1 MRSLTTFNHRFPSM
15 IDDFFND
22 WKQAMLPADGQIIR
36 QSELVTK
43 YYQVRYEKD
52 GTIKYVPMTEKEVK
66 KLEGK
71 SDDS

>member
-1 MRSLTTFNHRFPSM
+1 
-15 IDDFFND
+15 
-22 WKQAMLPADGQIIR
+22 MLPADGQIIR

-43 YYQVRYEKD
+43 YYQVKYDED
-52 GTIKYVPMTEKEVK
+52 GTIRYVPMSEKEVK